1 MGNIVL
7 VWAGWTG
14 MSGIAGILQELWFT
28 NIICIDSKQS
38 QLTDKLQARWLQTII
53 WHWQYQ
59 IDKNDSIIYSE
70 AAANSPEVF
79 LAKEIS
85 KKEKKI
91 MLIMNY
97 FQFLGEISKYFLTIW
112 ITWSNGKSSTS
123 ALTIYWAK
131 DLDNFGLWILWALVP
146 DFQNQSYLIN
156 NNHKAEIKNIFDKIL
171 TGRSKEKIEAKKLL
185 FIVEA
190 CEYMRHFL
198 YLDLD
203 YATITNIE
211 YDHADYFKS
220 FEDYKKAFKEMLHK
234 LKHNCFVINWFLQ
247 QNPEFK
253 IFENIIE
260 IQEEKSDFKYIFG
273 PHTNINASITKA
285 LLNTQNPKKI
295 ELNEFKWIWRRMEY
309 LWTAQNWATLF
320 SDYGHM
326 ASSIKL
332 GFEST
337 NAKFPNKKIIT
348 IFQPHQINRIFT
360 GRKDFIQSFAWFEQ
374 VYIYDIFAARENIAD
389 FDFSKTGK
397 DVHNIKE
404 LGEHFA
410 KSCWWEYLE
419 KRESV
424 ENIINNAGPDEIV
437 VVFSAWDIDYDLR
450 NKIKLNK

>member
-1 MGNIVL
+1 
-7 VWAGWTG
+7 
-14 MSGIAGILQELWFT
+14 
-28 NIICIDSKQS
+28 
-38 QLTDKLQARWLQTII
+38 
-53 WHWQYQ
+53 
-59 IDKNDSIIYSE
+59 
-70 AAANSPEVF
+70 
-79 LAKEIS
+79 
-85 KKEKKI
+85 
-91 MLIMNY
+91 
-97 FQFLGEISKYFLTIW
+97 
-112 ITWSNGKSSTS
+112 
-123 ALTIYWAK
+123 
-131 DLDNFGLWILWALVP
+131 
-146 DFQNQSYLIN
+146 
-156 NNHKAEIKNIFDKIL
+156 
-171 TGRSKEKIEAKKLL
+171 
-185 FIVEA
+185 
-190 CEYMRHFL
+190 
-198 YLDLD
+198 
-203 YATITNIE
+203 
-211 YDHADYFKS
+211 
-220 FEDYKKAFKEMLHK
+220 
-234 LKHNCFVINWFLQ
+234 
-247 QNPEFK
+247 
-253 IFENIIE
+253 
-260 IQEEKSDFKYIFG
+260 
-273 PHTNINASITKA
+273 
-285 LLNTQNPKKI
+285 
-295 ELNEFKWIWRRMEY
+295 MEY